1 MLFLLAVGLLAG
13 RVRAAPVEFDLPVQP
28 ADGALLAFSRQAGVE
43 LLFSSADLHQ
53 VRSAAVNGSYEP
65 ADALTRLLRD
75 TGFAARSNGRGK
87 FVVTPIRPPTG
98 SLRGRLLAPDGTAAR
113 GLQVAIA
120 DPPLTAVTNARG
132 DFVFGALR
140 PGMYR
145 LTATGP
151 GYQPLQITDAKVAA
165 GRAETLETQTMHPV
179 GDPTRLEPFVVEGRS
194 ARSQLFDHGPAIGGP
209 SAVTGNLDLRRTEDD
224 ALPYAIYD
232 RDLIVRSGVV
242 NLNEFIQR
250 TVLDSDAGTR
260 PPEQRPG
267 SDIDVGNGQ
276 SQGTFRAGST
286 NLTLRGYGASETVVL
301 VNGRRLPEVLISG
314 TRTQQPDVNF
324 IPLSLVQRVEVLPIS
339 ASALY
344 SGNAVGGV
352 INIVLRPDIDLTE
365 VTATYTNAWRGFDAP
380 QSTISLQHGETL
392 LGGALRVRL
401 NATFTAT
408 MPATEAELGHI
419 QEALAANP
427 TANPGAGLYRATP
440 NVRSADGTPLF
451 GPGTPSFTSV
461 ALGADGLGGAAA
473 FAGREGV
480 RSLSLFQSPGGLAN
494 SQNSLEFPYGRQQR
508 GESYFGS
515 ATYDVTP
522 WLQLG
527 LDGIYTHTVVNRGYN
542 IFPGDLTL
550 AAASPFNPFH
560 RDLAVSL
567 NEITSG
573 LGEGYSEGHLDFS
586 SVVLGVLLR
595 LPRDWTVSLDTQY
608 GHSLTR
614 YRGLADVDSAR
625 WQQLVD
631 EGRYNPLRDTE
642 TQAAPADFYDRALIY
657 YGGRDRFVTFGN
669 YDALDS
675 ALRITNS
682 LLALPT
688 GTGVVNFGGDY
699 RRNHLAP
706 STTEQ
711 RFGDGSLVR
720 APIRWSGR
728 TLQRFSVFG
737 ELQAPLVPAR
747 WLPDWIR
754 EVQTDLAARYV
765 ASNSS
770 EESNLAPT
778 GGLKVE
784 FAGGFSLRGTV
795 ATSNRL
801 PPPDLSG
808 TSRTVGAPVVGG
820 GSEVSFVSVRDP
832 QRNDEVNN
840 KVLASAALNPNLRPE
855 AAVTWTTGVLWR
867 RGEVH
872 QFRAAIDFTDTRK
885 SGELHDLGEQEV
897 VDLEALLP
905 GRVTRAA
912 PAPGDPFA
920 VGPITSILT
929 GGFNLA
935 YRHSQNW
942 STMLDYAWTEC
953 AGGRLR
959 LYGQWLYFQRYDV
972 QVLPNTPQV
981 DELQSPDSSAPGLL
995 RHRVNFGAGWSNQD
1009 YGFGVDGHY
1018 FHSRLL
1024 PQRDW
1029 AAQGGDRIAPYW
1041 QFDAYL
1047 QSDLTRW
1054 LPGKRKN
1061 SRFGLQGQLRIDNLS
1076 NAQPPRYA
1084 SDPLGTGVQSYGEW
1098 RGRVYSVS
1106 VTATF

>member
-1 MLFLLAVGLLAG
+1 MFLLLAMGLLAG
-13 RVRAAPVEFDLPVQP
+13 RAWAAPVEFELPAQP
-28 ADGALLAFSRQAGVE
+28 ADSALLAFSRQAGVE
-43 LLFSSADLHQ
+43 LLFSSAELHQ
-53 VRSAAVNGSYEP
+53 VRSTAVNGAYEP
-65 ADALTRLLRD
+65 GDALTRLLRG

-98 SLRGRLLAPDGTAAR
+98 SLRGRLLTPDGTAAR
-113 GLQVAIA
+113 GVQVTIS

-140 PGMYR
+140 PGAYR
-145 LTATGP
+145 LSATGP
-151 GYQPLQITDAKVAA
+151 GYQPLQITDAQVEA
-165 GRAETLETQTMHPV
+165 GRAETLETQTMHPA
-179 GDPTRLEPFVVEGRS
+179 GELARLEPFVVEGRS
-194 ARSQLFDHGPAIGGP
+194 ARSQLFDHGPGIPGP
-209 SAVTGNLDLRRTEDD
+209 TAVTGNLDLRRTEDD

-250 TVLDSDAGTR
+250 NVLDSDAATR

-267 SDIDVGNGQ
+267 SDIDAGT
-276 SQGTFRAGST
+276 GTFQAGST
-286 NLTLRGYGASETVVL
+286 NLNLRGYGAPETVVL

-314 TRTQQPDVNF
+314 TKAQQPDVNF
-324 IPLSLVQRVEVLPIS
+324 IPISLVQRVEVLPIS
-339 ASALY
+339 ASAMY

-352 INIVLRPDIDLTE
+352 INIVLRPDVDLTE

-380 QSTISLQHGETL
+380 QSTVSLQHGQTL
-392 LGGALRVRL
+392 LDGALRVRL

-408 MPATEAELGHI
+408 MPPTEAELGHI
-419 QEALAANP
+419 QAKLAANQ
-427 TANPGAGLYRATP
+427 GGDFHRATP
-440 NVRSADGTPLF
+440 NVRSADGSPLF

-461 ALGADGLGGAAA
+461 APGADGLGGAAA

-480 RSLSLFQSPGGLAN
+480 PSLSLFASAGGLAN
-494 SQNSLEFPYGRQQR
+494 SPDSLDFPYGREQR

-515 ATYDVTP
+515 ATYDAAP

-542 IFPGDLTL
+542 VFPGDLTL
-550 AAASPFNPFH
+550 AGSSPFNPFH
-560 RDLAVSL
+560 RDVAVSL
-567 NEITSG
+567 NEITSA
-573 LGEGYSEGHLDFS
+573 LGESYSEGQLDFS

-595 LPRDWTVSLDTQY
+595 LPQDWTVSLDTQY

-614 YRGLADVDSAR
+614 YRGLAGVDPVR

-642 TQAAPADFYDRALIY
+642 VQGAPAEFYDQALLY
-657 YGGRDRFVTFGN
+657 YGGRGRFVTFGN

-675 ALRITNS
+675 ALRISNS

-711 RFGDGSLVR
+711 RFGDGSLVK
-720 APIRWSGR
+720 APVRWSGR

-737 ELQAPLVPAR
+737 EMQAPLVPAR
-747 WLPDWIR
+747 WLPGWIHDI
-754 EVQTDLAARYV
+754 QTDLAARYSV
-765 ASNSS
+765 SNSS

-778 GGLKVE
+778 GGLKIE

-808 TSRTVGAPVVGG
+808 ARATVGGPVVGG

-832 QRNDEVNN
+832 QRNNEVNN

-855 AAVTWTTGVLWR
+855 SAVTWTTGALWR
-867 RGEVH
+867 RGDVH
-872 QFRAAIDFTDTRK
+872 QFRLAVDFTDTRK

-912 PAPGDPFA
+912 AAPGDPFA
-920 VGPITSILT
+920 AGPITSILT

-942 STMLDYAWTEC
+942 STLLDYTWTEC

-981 DELQSPDSSAPGLL
+981 DELRTPDSSAPGLL
-995 RHRVNFGAGWSNQD
+995 PHRVNFGAGWSNQD

-1024 PQRDW
+1024 PQGDW
-1029 AAQGGDRIAPYW
+1029 TAQGGDRIAPYW

-1061 SRFGLQGQLRIDNLS
+1061 SRFGLQGQVRIDNLFD
-1076 NAQPPRYA
+1076 AQPPRYA
-1084 SDPLGTGVQSYGEW
+1084 SDPWQTGVQSYGEW
-1098 RGRVYSVS
+1098 RGRVYSLS
-1106 VTATF
+1106 LTATF

>member
-1 MLFLLAVGLLAG
+1 MLFLLALGLLPG
-13 RVRAAPVEFDLPVQP
+13 RAWTAPVEFNVP
-28 ADGALLAFSRQAGVE
+28 AQRADSALLAFSRQAGVE
-43 LLFSSADLHQ
+43 LLFSSAELHQ
-53 VRSAAVNGSYEP
+53 VSSTAVIGSYEP
-65 ADALTRLLRD
+65 TDALGHLLRD

-87 FVVTPIRPPTG
+87 FVVTPILPPTG
-98 SLRGRLLAPDGTAAR
+98 SLRGRLLTPDGTAAR
-113 GLQVAIA
+113 GVQVTIS

-132 DFVFGALR
+132 DFVFAALR
-140 PGMYR
+140 PGSYR

-151 GYQPLQITDAKVAA
+151 SYQPLQITDAHVEA
-165 GRAETLETQTMHPV
+165 GRAETLETQVMRPA
-179 GDPTRLEPFVVEGRS
+179 GELARLEPFVVEGRS
-194 ARSQLFDHGPAIGGP
+194 ARSQLFDHGPAIPGP
-209 SAVTGNLDLRRTEDD
+209 TAVTGNLDLRRTADD

-250 TVLDSDAGTR
+250 NVLDSDAATH

-267 SDIDVGNGQ
+267 LDID
-276 SQGTFRAGST
+276 SHGTFQAGST
-286 NLTLRGYGASETVVL
+286 NLNLRGYGASETVVL

-314 TRTQQPDVNF
+314 TASQQPDVNF
-324 IPLSLVQRVEVLPIS
+324 IPISLVQRVEVLPIS
-339 ASALY
+339 ASAMY

-352 INIVLRPDIDLTE
+352 INIVLRPDVDLTE
-365 VTATYTNAWRGFDAP
+365 VTATYTNALRGFDAP
-380 QSTISLQHGETL
+380 QSTVSLQHGQTL

-401 NATFTAT
+401 NATFTAS
-408 MPATEAELGHI
+408 MPPTEAELGHI
-419 QEALAANP
+419 QAKLAA
-427 TANPGAGLYRATP
+427 TPGANAGSDLERATP
-440 NVRSADGTPLF
+440 NVRSVDGSPLF

-461 ALGADGLGGAAA
+461 APGADGLGGVTA

-480 RSLSLFQSPGGLAN
+480 RSLNLFSSPGGLAN
-494 SQNSLEFPYGRQQR
+494 SPDSLDFPYGRQQR

-515 ATYDVTP
+515 ATYDVSP

-527 LDGIYTHTVVNRGYN
+527 LDGIYTHSVVNRGYN
-542 IFPGDLTL
+542 VFPGDLTL
-550 AAASPFNPFH
+550 AGDSPLNPFH
-560 RDLAVSL
+560 RDVAVSL

-573 LGEGYSEGHLDFS
+573 LGEGYSEGQLDFS
-586 SVVLGVLLR
+586 SVVLGVLLK
-595 LPRDWTVSLDTQY
+595 LPQDWTVSLDTQY

-614 YRGLADVDSAR
+614 YRGLAGVDTAR

-642 TQAAPADFYDRALIY
+642 VQGAPAEFYDRALIY
-657 YGGRDRFVTFGN
+657 YGGRGRFVTVGN
-669 YDALDS
+669 YDALDT
-675 ALRITNS
+675 ALRISNS

-706 STTEQ
+706 STNEQ
-711 RFGDGSLVR
+711 RYGDGSLVK
-720 APIRWSGR
+720 APLRWSGR
-728 TLQRFSVFG
+728 TLQRLSVFG

-754 EVQTDLAARYV
+754 DVQTDVAARYV

-770 EESNLAPT
+770 QESNLAPT
-778 GGLKVE
+778 GGLKLQ
-784 FAGGFSLRGTV
+784 FSGGFSLRGTIS
-795 ATSNRL
+795 TSNRL

-808 TSRTVGAPVVGG
+808 TTVTVGAPVVGG
-820 GSEVSFVSVRDP
+820 GSEVSLVSVHDP
-832 QRNDEVNN
+832 LRNDEVNN
-840 KVLASAALNPNLRPE
+840 KVQASAALNPNLRPE
-855 AAVTWTTGVLWR
+855 SAVTWTTGALWR

-872 QFRAAIDFTDTRK
+872 QFRLAVDFTDTRK
-885 SGELHDLGEQEV
+885 SGELHDLNEQEV
-897 VDLEALLP
+897 VNLEPFLP

-912 PAPGDPFA
+912 PASGDPFA

-942 STMLDYAWTEC
+942 STALDYTWTEC
-953 AGGRLR
+953 LGGRLQ

-981 DELQSPDSSAPGLL
+981 DELRAPDASAPGLL
-995 RHRVNFGAGWSNQD
+995 QHRVNFGTGWSNQD

-1024 PQRDW
+1024 PQGDW
-1029 AAQGGDRIAPYW
+1029 AAQGSDRIAPYW

-1061 SRFGLQGQLRIDNLS
+1061 SRFGLQGQVRIDNLFG
-1076 NAQPPRYA
+1076 AQPPWYA
-1084 SDPLGTGVQSYGEW
+1084 NDSSQTGVQSYGEW

-1106 VTATF
+1106 LTATF